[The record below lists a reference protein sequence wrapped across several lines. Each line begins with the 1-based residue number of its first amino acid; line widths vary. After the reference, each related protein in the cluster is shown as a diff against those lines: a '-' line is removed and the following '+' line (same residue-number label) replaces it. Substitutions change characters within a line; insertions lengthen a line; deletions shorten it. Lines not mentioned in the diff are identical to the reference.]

1 MNLVD
6 RHLYVVLFVIS
17 SLSIFLYTL
26 TGYYTERIETISLI
40 TSYGILFIIFI
51 LIMFQRITPLIIL
64 ILGLIFR
71 LVFIISLPELSQDF
85 YRFIWDG
92 NLQLIRI
99 NPYLYS
105 PKDLIVKNDLFYLAN
120 DLFKGMGSLSNVHFS
135 NYPPIKSYLETLP
148 C

>member
-120 DLFKGMGSLSNVHFS
+120 DLFKGMGSLGKLLGPPFKNLYVH
-135 NYPPIKSYLETLP
+135 PT
-148 C
+148 